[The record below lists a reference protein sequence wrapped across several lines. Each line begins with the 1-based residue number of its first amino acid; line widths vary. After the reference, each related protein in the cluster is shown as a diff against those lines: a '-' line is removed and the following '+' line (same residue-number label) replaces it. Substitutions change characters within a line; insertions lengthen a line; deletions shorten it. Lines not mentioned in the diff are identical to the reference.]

1 MHRRQFILGTV
12 IVAMLGAARS
22 AHVAARDER
31 PIDLLGAVPSTGAR
45 RPGPVVAST
54 PGSTGA
60 ARSETP
66 ATIRIPNAAVDAPV
80 ERLEIT
86 DGIMPNPSG
95 PWVVSWYHDLATLG
109 TGDNVV
115 MAGHVDYWDVG
126 PAVFW
131 NLGQLVSGD
140 EIEVI
145 AESGKDF
152 TFAVEWMKNY
162 VVAEMT
168 PEDFDEMLGDAGGDV
183 LTLITCA
190 IGTWDEATQEY
201 RERTVLRAR
210 QM

>member
-1 MHRRQFILGTV
+1 MNRRVFV
-12 IVAMLGAARS
+12 IGSGAMALI
-22 AHVAARDER
+22 VAARTAPVAALDER
-31 PIDLLGAVPSTGAR
+31 PMEALNAVPSTGAR
-45 RPGPVVAST
+45 RPGPVMLAATS
-54 PGSTGA
+54 GGA
-60 ARSETP
+60 QSETP

-109 TGDNVV
+109 RGGNVV

-131 NLGQLVSGD
+131 NLAQLVSD
-140 EIEVI
+140 DVIEVV
-145 AESGKDF
+145 AESGQLF

-168 PEDFDEMLGDAGGDV
+168 SEDFDEMLGDAEGEV

-201 RERTVLRAR
+201 RERTVLRAKKL
-210 QM
+210 